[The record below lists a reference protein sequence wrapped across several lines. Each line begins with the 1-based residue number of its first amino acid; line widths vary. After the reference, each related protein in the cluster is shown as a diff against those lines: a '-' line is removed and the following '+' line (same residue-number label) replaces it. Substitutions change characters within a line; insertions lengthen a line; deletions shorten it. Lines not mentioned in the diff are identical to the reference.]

1 MLNDFLKLGTKG
13 SLLLVLGQA
22 SYVMYGSTKS
32 IMNMS
37 QLDQAELWQS
47 VIEGT
52 LDDLL
57 GEVFY
62 SIRLRSRFVLQ
73 IKLKLS

>member
-52 LDDLL
+52 LDVLL

>member
-37 QLDQAELWQS
+37 QLDQAELWRS